1 MFIFFILL
9 ALPVI
14 LIVAFFAPIVLP
26 VGLSVGFGVFSIF
39 MAFASC
45 NTCIKKLRKLKKK
58 LFHEEFRPTEV
69 KVYRGVAK
77 VNY

>member
-1 MFIFFILL
+1 MFIFFMLL

-14 LIVAFFAPIVLP
+14 LIVAFFAPIVIP

-45 NTCIKKLRKLKKK
+45 KTCMKKLKKFKKK
-58 LFHEEFRPTEV
+58 LFHEEFTPTEI